1 MHQLSKWGFS
11 FYLWQRASPLRDP
24 PLGTWAAA
32 GAQHEAPSSVST
44 KRWAGAGLRGLQC
57 STRGSVELC
66 ASPHVAVKR
75 GWKKLPRTMETFA
88 AERQRSISWEKRQGY
103 ADIGKAALT
112 SPCPYGAEAAAGAH
126 PPSRSVLWG
135 QGSVPSRAAWSMPCC
150 AGSGSPTPASQPCSE
165 VKPRMKALMLRSR
178 SRWGPGSS
186 QPHGA
191 MLLLETV
198 GTSITL
204 HLRSART
211 HSTAS
216 VPTPH
221 PKIHPQ
227 PAQCPKKRL
236 IRSTALSPGNL

>member
-1 MHQLSKWGFS
+1 
-11 FYLWQRASPLRDP
+11 
-24 PLGTWAAA
+24 
-32 GAQHEAPSSVST
+32 
-44 KRWAGAGLRGLQC
+44 
-57 STRGSVELC
+57 
-66 ASPHVAVKR
+66 
-75 GWKKLPRTMETFA
+75 
-88 AERQRSISWEKRQGY
+88 
-103 ADIGKAALT
+103 
-112 SPCPYGAEAAAGAH
+112 
-126 PPSRSVLWG
+126 
-135 QGSVPSRAAWSMPCC
+135 
-150 AGSGSPTPASQPCSE
+150 
-165 VKPRMKALMLRSR
+165 MLRSR

-216 VPTPH
+216 VPTLY

-236 IRSTALSPGNL
+236 IRSTASFPGNL